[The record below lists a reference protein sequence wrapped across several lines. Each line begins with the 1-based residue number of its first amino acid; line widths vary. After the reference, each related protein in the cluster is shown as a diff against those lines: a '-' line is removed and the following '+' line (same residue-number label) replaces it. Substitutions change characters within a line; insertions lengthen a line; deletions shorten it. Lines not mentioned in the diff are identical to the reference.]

1 MADNVQ
7 LNSGSGGQIIR
18 ALDDG
23 TTVFPVGVTAFAT
36 SVGTPDA
43 VSIVTPNTGLPV
55 RLADGS
61 GYLATLPVSLASVPS
76 HAVTNAGTFA
86 VQAAQTGTWVVDLG
100 ATDNAVLDAIAAS
113 VAGTL
118 VVGDGGSSLTV
129 DGTVTAN
136 AGSGTFAVSAA
147 SLPLPTGAA
156 TAANQAAGN
165 TSLATLA
172 GAVSGTEVQVDVLT
186 MPTVTISD
194 GGGAITV
201 DGTVAV
207 TGTFWQATQ
216 PVSVASTLT
225 VTGTGGTFPVTDSGG
240 SLTVD
245 NGGTFAVQA
254 AQSGTWNITNVSGTV
269 SLPTGAATA
278 AKQPALGTA
287 GTASSDVLTV
297 QGIASMT
304 PLLVNGSGVTQPVS
318 GTVTAELSATDNA
331 VLDAIAASLAGT
343 LTVTG
348 GGGGTEYT
356 EGATDASI
364 TGSAILWEDTGDTL
378 RAVSAAK
385 PLPIGDAG
393 GSLTVDGTVAATQS
407 GTWTVQPGNTAN
419 TTAWLVTGA
428 GGTFPV
434 TDSGGSLTVD
444 APVGTPVFVRLSD
457 GSSAIST
464 LPVSLASVPSHA
476 VTNAGTFATQVDG
489 AALTAL
495 QLIDN
500 PVVVDDAAFTPATT
514 SVMMAGFTFDNVTPD
529 SVNEGDAGA
538 ARMSANRCIFVNIR
552 DNAGNERGLN
562 IDASGQLAVTLASAQ
577 TLATVTTVSTV
588 TAVST
593 LTGGGIAHDSAD
605 SGNPHKI
612 GGKAKSSLS
621 AITLVSADDRT
632 DLFADVDGVLLVR
645 QDAPLADNLSGVAS
659 ITDGSSTSVIA
670 AQGSGVKTYITDV
683 TISNTSATAVTVDL
697 RDGTAGSVKWTFP
710 VPANTAGVV
719 HSFRRPL
726 GFSANTAVAADPSAS
741 ASTITVSLGGFRSKV

>member
-36 SVGTPDA
+36 SIGTPDA
-43 VSIVTPNTGLPV
+43 VSIVTPTTGLPV
-55 RLADGS
+55 RLTDGS
-61 GYLATLPVSLASVPS
+61 DYLATLPVSLAAVPS

-464 LPVSLASVPSHA
+464 LPVSLASCRAMPSR
-476 VTNAGTFATQVDG
+476 T
-489 AALTAL
+489 
-495 QLIDN
+495 
-500 PVVVDDAAFTPATT
+500 
-514 SVMMAGFTFDNVTPD
+514 
-529 SVNEGDAGA
+529 
-538 ARMSANRCIFVNIR
+538 
-552 DNAGNERGLN
+552 RGR
-562 IDASGQLAVTLASAQ
+562 SRYR
-577 TLATVTTVSTV
+577 
-588 TAVST
+588 
-593 LTGGGIAHDSAD
+593 
-605 SGNPHKI
+605 PHKA
-612 GGKAKSSLS
+612 GRG
-621 AITLVSADDRT
+621 
-632 DLFADVDGVLLVR
+632 
-645 QDAPLADNLSGVAS
+645 
-659 ITDGSSTSVIA
+659 
-670 AQGSGVKTYITDV
+670 
-683 TISNTSATAVTVDL
+683 TSAP
-697 RDGTAGSVKWTFP
+697 S
-710 VPANTAGVV
+710 
-719 HSFRRPL
+719 RRSRHAPQ
-726 GFSANTAVAADPSAS
+726 
-741 ASTITVSLGGFRSKV
+741 